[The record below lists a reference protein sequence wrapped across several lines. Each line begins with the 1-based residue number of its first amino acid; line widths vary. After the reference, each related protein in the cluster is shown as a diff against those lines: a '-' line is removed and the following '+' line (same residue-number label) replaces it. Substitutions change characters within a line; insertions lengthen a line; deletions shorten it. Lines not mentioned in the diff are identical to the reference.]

1 MNVSFFLLIL
11 VLIALAFLTG
21 WNQHVL
27 LLLGVTVLLWASM
40 AWSVKILH
48 VAHSMLRRFRFVVE
62 ISKVQQRQDNMPAQ
76 PTDGLLADTATPEPK
91 KDR

>member
-27 LLLGVTVLLWASM
+27 LLLGVTILLWASM
-40 AWSVKILH
+40 AWYVKHRNPMSL
-48 VAHSMLRRFRFVVE
+48 S
-62 ISKVQQRQDNMPAQ
+62 
-76 PTDGLLADTATPEPK
+76 
-91 KDR
+91 